1 MYFCSFTDNDYGGFQ
16 FTLCLKFARREP
28 GGAAMPEQIFVLKRG
43 PCQKELS
50 SPYNLQPAEV
60 VQKDFTQGWPS
71 WRSSFQLMQ
80 FTP

>member
-1 MYFCSFTDNDYGGFQ
+1 
-16 FTLCLKFARREP
+16 
-28 GGAAMPEQIFVLKRG
+28 MPEQIFVLKRG

-50 SPYNLQPAEV
+50 SPYNLQAAAEV

-71 WRSSFQLMQ
+71 WRRSSFQLMQ